1 MAEGD
6 YKPIIAPRLSQ
17 QLRELGVE
25 AQAKAAIRDAMADP
39 EQAGKQLV
47 GSFFP
52 YRRLKMGRYRIIYRV
67 VRDAN
72 PPEVHFLY
80 VGMRKAGDK
89 KDVYARLEKI
99 LNRDDLD

>member
-1 MAEGD
+1 
-6 YKPIIAPRLSQ
+6 
-17 QLRELGVE
+17 
-25 AQAKAAIRDAMADP
+25 
-39 EQAGKQLV
+39 
-47 GSFFP
+47 
-52 YRRLKMGRYRIIYRV
+52 MGRYRIIYRV